1 MEARERH
8 INSIRKAYRSGVRLA
23 TGTDLFINSN
33 EYNVYG
39 LNGME
44 ILLLINGIG
53 LTPLEALEAATVNAS
68 HVAGLD
74 HEVGILKPK
83 YKADF
88 IAVKG
93 NSVEDPSLLLGPEN
107 IHLVVKEGI
116 IQKYNVSLEG

>member
-68 HVAGLD
+68 YVAGLD
-74 HEVGILKPK
+74 HEVGIRNQSTRQTSLQLKETPRRPLTPARAREHTSCSQK
-83 YKADF
+83 RH
-88 IAVKG
+88 
-93 NSVEDPSLLLGPEN
+93 NPE
-107 IHLVVKEGI
+107 
-116 IQKYNVSLEG
+116 IQC